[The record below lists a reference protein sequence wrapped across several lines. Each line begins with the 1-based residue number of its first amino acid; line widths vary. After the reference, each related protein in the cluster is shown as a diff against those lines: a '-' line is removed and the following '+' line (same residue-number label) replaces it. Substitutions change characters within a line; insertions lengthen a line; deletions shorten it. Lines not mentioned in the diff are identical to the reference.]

1 MCTSHCNTTD
11 SLIGVIM
18 DVSGSMNKNFNG
30 KFDSKDNL
38 LRSTF
43 NVVDSFLEKNDITE
57 RNKFL

>member
-1 MCTSHCNTTD
+1 
-11 SLIGVIM
+11 M

-30 KFDSKDNL
+30 KFDSKGNL